1 MLLRRVIEHV
11 KAQNWTAVAL
21 DFVIVVVGVFIGIQ
35 VANWNDL
42 RAAKERK
49 DEIIAALIEDLED
62 AVVIQEQSIGDEI
75 IAGLGAFAER
85 RARGERPSPFYFR
98 FNGSDKAPDTWS
110 MLQQMQIAGLFDP
123 VTLFDL
129 NFYYSELNGVGEKYL
144 RYVTFV
150 ETDIL
155 PYENGDPLHFYT
167 EEGAL
172 RPEYEANLARLREYR
187 QENQRLSR
195 WARCLI
201 ERLKAEIRPEKSC
214 LRADPSISINPYP
227 LSRET
232 NLGEEFN

>member
-1 MLLRRVIEHV
+1 MLLRRVI
-11 KAQNWTAVAL
+11 AQFRKQEWTAVFL
-21 DFVIVVVGVFIGIQ
+21 DFLIVVVGVFIGIQ
-35 VANWNDL
+35 AANWNE
-42 RAAKERK
+42 RQAAKERK
-49 DEIIAALIEDLED
+49 DEIIAALIEALED
-62 AVVIQEQSIGDEI
+62 AVVIQEQSIGEEI

-155 PYENGDPLHFYT
+155 PYENNDPLHFYT
-167 EEGAL
+167 EDGAL
-172 RPEYEANLARLREYR
+172 RPEYEANMARLREYR

-201 ERLKAEIRPEKSC
+201 ERLKAETPPEKSC
-214 LRADPSISINPYP
+214 LRADPSISVNPYP
-227 LSRET
+227 ISRET
-232 NLGEEFN
+232 SHGEEPN

>member
-1 MLLRRVIEHV
+1 MLLRRVMENV

-35 VANWNDL
+35 VANWNDA
-42 RAAKERK
+42 RAAKDRK

-62 AVVIQEQSIGDEI
+62 AIVVQEDKIGEEI
-75 IAGLGAFAER
+75 DAGLDAFAESR
-85 RARGERPSPFYFR
+85 LRGDFPPPYYYRHV
-98 FNGSDKAPDTWS
+98 GSDSAPDTWS

-129 NFYYSELNGVGEKYL
+129 NYYYSELIGVSQKYI

-155 PYENGDPLHFYT
+155 PYEGRDPRLFYS
-167 EEGAL
+167 EDGAL
-172 RPEYEANLARLREYR
+172 QPEYAASMERLREYR
-187 QENQRLSR
+187 QESRRLSR

-201 ERLKAEIRPEKSC
+201 ERLKAETRPTKSC
-214 LRADPSISINPYP
+214 LRVDPSINANPYRLP
-227 LSRET
+227 HQAET
-232 NLGEEFN
+232 N